1 VFCTA
6 NFARTVVQQ
15 SEPAAL
21 NEYLRPPG
29 SLLLFPATREV
40 LLVSEREADAL
51 AAAAWSSGGNDNS
64 TGTNNTMLLN
74 VTYTQQ
80 TDGALPLLGLVLSN
94 PRSSGDSMQPGA
106 ASVQPPELASVWLW
120 GGDTRYGG
128 PTTPLFSSLVQL
140 LRQGGRSAAKEGAEA
155 LVGMRGKQAL
165 FARSQLEQACEMAA
179 APS

>member
-15 SEPAAL
+15 SEAAAL

-51 AAAAWSSGGNDNS
+51 AAAAWSGGVRS
-64 TGTNNTMLLN
+64 LTVRTASPVLLN
-74 VTYTQQ
+74 ITYPNSPSGT
-80 TDGALPLLGLVLSN
+80 TPPLLAVQFGKLS
-94 PRSSGDSMQPGA
+94 PFMARPPPPH
-106 ASVQPPELASVWLW
+106 VQPPELASVLLW
-120 GGDTRYGG
+120 GGETRYGG
-128 PTTPLFSSLVQL
+128 TTTPLFSSLVQL
-140 LRQGGRSAAKEGAEA
+140 LGQGGRSGAKEGAEA

-165 FARSQLEQACEMAA
+165 FARSNLEQACQEAA
-179 APS
+179 APN

>member
-15 SEPAAL
+15 SEAAAL

-51 AAAAWSSGGNDNS
+51 VAAAWSSGGNNNS
-64 TGTNNTMLLN
+64 TVINNTMLLN
-74 VTYTQQ
+74 VTYTQNSE
-80 TDGALPLLGLVLSN
+80 APLPLLGLVLSN
-94 PRSSGDSMQPGA
+94 TRSSGAVMQPAA
-106 ASVQPPELASVWLW
+106 ASVQPPELASVLLW
-120 GGDTRYGG
+120 GGETRYGG
-128 PTTPLFSSLVQL
+128 TTTPLFSSLVQL
-140 LRQGGRSAAKEGAEA
+140 LGQGGRSGAKEGAEA

-165 FARSQLEQACEMAA
+165 FARSNLEQACEMAA
-179 APS
+179 APN